1 MSASSAGAPAV
12 AVRELTKSY
21 GAVEA
26 VRGISFEV
34 ATGEVF
40 ALLGPNGAGK
50 STTVEILEGHRKGD
64 SGEVSVLGFDPA
76 VAGREFRDR
85 VGIVLQEGTVDTS
98 EMTVAEAL
106 DTFGAA
112 YRRPR
117 DRDEVIELVG
127 LAGKADARLKTL
139 SGGQQRRVDMA
150 LGLIGDPDLLFL
162 DEPTTGFDPEAR
174 RAAWEMLKGL
184 RSLGRTIILTTHYME
199 EAEYLADRVAV
210 LVGGRIVACAPPSQ
224 LLGVEQ
230 STVRFRL
237 PAGTAP
243 ADLPAPVAALVDVDG
258 GFAVVTTERPTTLLA
273 ALTAWAV
280 GRGIEL
286 AGLTVSPPSL
296 EDAYLQLIGTGG
308 GGDDA
313 TQSNHNTPG
322 LPSQFI
328 GTDGQGDDAG

>member
-1 MSASSAGAPAV
+1 MSESAYLAPAV
-12 AVRELTKSY
+12 SVRGLTKSY

-34 ATGEVF
+34 PAGEVF

-50 STTVEILEGHRKGD
+50 STTVEILEGHRTAD

-76 VAGREFRDR
+76 RSGREFRDR
-85 VGIVLQEGTVDTS
+85 IGIVLQESTVDTS
-98 EMTVAEAL
+98 EVTVAEAL

-117 DRDEVIELVG
+117 DRDEVIEVVG
-127 LAGKADARLKTL
+127 LTGKANARLKTL
-139 SGGQQRRVDMA
+139 SGGQQRRIDMA

-174 RAAWEMLKGL
+174 RAAWEMIKGL

-210 LVGGRIVACAPPSQ
+210 LLDGRIVACAPPSQ
-224 LLGVEQ
+224 LLGEGE

-237 PAGTAP
+237 PAGTEK
-243 ADLPAPVAALVDVDG
+243 ADLPAPVAA
-258 GFAVVTTERPTTLLA
+258 AVEIDEGYAVLTTDRPTGLLA
-273 ALTAWAV
+273 ELAGWAV
-280 GRGIEL
+280 ARGIEL
-286 AGLTVSPPSL
+286 TDLTVSPPSL
-296 EDAYLQLIGTGG
+296 EDAYLQLIRTDRDGDHGG
-308 GGDDA
+308 
-313 TQSNHNTPG
+313 
-322 LPSQFI
+322 
-328 GTDGQGDDAG
+328 

>member
-1 MSASSAGAPAV
+1 MSESAYLAPAV
-12 AVRELTKSY
+12 SVRGLTKSY

-34 ATGEVF
+34 PAGEVF

-50 STTVEILEGHRKGD
+50 STTVEILEGHRTAD

-76 VAGREFRDR
+76 RSGREFRDR
-85 VGIVLQEGTVDTS
+85 IGIVLQESTVDTS
-98 EMTVAEAL
+98 EVTVAEAL

-117 DRDEVIELVG
+117 DRDEVIEMVG
-127 LAGKADARLKTL
+127 LTGKANARLKTL
-139 SGGQQRRVDMA
+139 SGGQQRRIDMA

-174 RAAWEMLKGL
+174 RAAWEMIKGL

-210 LVGGRIVACAPPSQ
+210 LLDGRIVACAPPSQ
-224 LLGVEQ
+224 LLGGET

-237 PAGTAP
+237 PAGKGQ
-243 ADLPAPVAALVDVDG
+243 ADLPGRVATAAEVDED
-258 GFAVVTTERPTTLLA
+258 FVVVSTDRPTALLA
-273 ALTAWAV
+273 ELTGWALE
-280 GRGIEL
+280 RGIEL
-286 AGLTVSPPSL
+286 TELTVSPPSL
-296 EDAYLQLIGTGG
+296 EDAYLRLTGNDWD
-308 GGDDA
+308 GDSA
-313 TQSNHNTPG
+313 E
-322 LPSQFI
+322 
-328 GTDGQGDDAG
+328 